1 MSVTLISATVFDNPA
16 LLRVNPEYLA
26 WLLSLPTLELER
38 LLAGDWKIRPAAGL
52 YFKRDWCSVVD
63 QAPADLDIVRYSDL
77 AVTKKP
83 SSATGLSASSS
94 VAIGAAAIGRWIWCG
109 RAPTRRRR
117 TVVAQY
123 RHAGR
128 QAGQDRAERLHGTA
142 DNESGDKLT
151 WFGPFC
157 SQCRAGNVEIRRGS
171 WNEELFRVLEG
182 FPDLAHDDEVD
193 VCSGALEMLNPQM
206 KRLRP
211 LRTLPCGSRGR
222 RAAQQATTC
231 SIRAPSPAR

>member
-52 YFKRDWCSVVD
+52 YFKRDWCSVVE

-109 RAPTRRRR
+109 RAPTR
-117 TVVAQY
+117 
-123 RHAGR
+123 
-128 QAGQDRAERLHGTA
+128 
-142 DNESGDKLT
+142 
-151 WFGPFC
+151 
-157 SQCRAGNVEIRRGS
+157 
-171 WNEELFRVLEG
+171 
-182 FPDLAHDDEVD
+182 
-193 VCSGALEMLNPQM
+193 
-206 KRLRP
+206 
-211 LRTLPCGSRGR
+211 
-222 RAAQQATTC
+222 ATSNSC
-231 SIRAPSPAR
+231 

>member
-1 MSVTLISATVFDNPA
+1 MRAEPPSRQAPHQAGISSCRGWLGEFRRQCFEVYKPRPFEDLQTGPGTAAGYRPAAADERHPATMSDNPA

-109 RAPTRRRR
+109 RAPTRATSNSCCSIPPRR
-117 TVVAQY
+117 TA
-123 RHAGR
+123 
-128 QAGQDRAERLHGTA
+128 
-142 DNESGDKLT
+142 S
-151 WFGPFC
+151 
-157 SQCRAGNVEIRRGS
+157 
-171 WNEELFRVLEG
+171 
-182 FPDLAHDDEVD
+182 
-193 VCSGALEMLNPQM
+193 
-206 KRLRP
+206 
-211 LRTLPCGSRGR
+211 GSRSR
-222 RAAQQATTC
+222 
-231 SIRAPSPAR
+231 